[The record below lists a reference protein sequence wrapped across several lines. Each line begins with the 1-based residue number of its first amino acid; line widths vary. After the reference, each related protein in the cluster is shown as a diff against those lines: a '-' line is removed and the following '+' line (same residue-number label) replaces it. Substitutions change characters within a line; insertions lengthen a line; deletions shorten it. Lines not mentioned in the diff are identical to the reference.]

1 MRRSTRWF
9 AWLLICGIVLPA
21 AALTGSPSG
30 DVVAAGPSSSKKQR
44 ADLNVSGLGFWSSR
58 EMQATLE
65 RLLGEERGPLLDGNA
80 IEDAV
85 FLLLSSLGET
95 GFLSPTI
102 RVKVTDESG
111 RTSETVFDSTLTT
124 QLPRPL
130 FASGV
135 EFQVDRGIRSVVS
148 RVEVVPAERG
158 AMSANAET
166 WKGGMSDAE
175 VREYFLP
182 RVFGWVGESERAY
195 SPARL
200 SRASDNLLEEFRIRG
215 YPDAIV
221 TAKAA
226 RSAELNGEVDVTVSV
241 LSGPRWEVAT
251 LSMEGLEDTG
261 VSFDPGHWT
270 GVPWTSLW
278 QQDVAEQIRR
288 ACYTVGYPDV
298 RIGFERTV
306 LSESEGRRNVG
317 VLVRVNPGKAVR
329 IGAIRFEGNVTT
341 DERVLRR
348 RVRLTPGD
356 PLNPLRVEQAR
367 ERIGRLGVFSMVTAR
382 TEGGSGE
389 ERDLVFTVRELPRW
403 EASLLAGY
411 GSYEQLRA
419 GLEWRQ
425 TNLFGRAHQGR
436 LLLVQSIKSTRAD
449 YLYSVP
455 ELFGET
461 VDGTARLFGL
471 NRQEEAFEREE
482 YGANLA
488 LRRRFGRRGLEG
500 RLGYTYQVLRN
511 RDNEL
516 TTRTTDDSLV
526 KVGSV
531 DAGLTWERR
540 DNPLRPR
547 RGYRAFVQAE
557 VASQG
562 LGGEVDYQVFEIG
575 SSYHTSFGY
584 GRWIHLGL
592 SHGVITTLGADNDR
606 ELPVNKRFFPGGENS
621 IRGFQKGEAAPRGAD
636 GRFVGAKSHLTFN
649 FELEQALTTNFS
661 VVGIFDGVGI
671 AAALA
676 DYPFQDLL
684 YSAGIGLRYQTIV
697 GPVRVEYVRNLNP
710 RPDDPRGTLQI
721 AVGFPF

>member
-1 MRRSTRWF
+1 MNYSARWC
-9 AWLLICGIVLPA
+9 AWLLLCGTVLRAVPVPEGP
-21 AALTGSPSG
+21 TG
-30 DVVAAGPSSSKKQR
+30 DAVAARPASSKQER
-44 ADLNVSGLGFWSSR
+44 ARLEVSGIGFWANR
-58 EMQATLE
+58 EMRATLE
-65 RLLGEERGPLLDGNA
+65 RLLGEERGPVLDGNA

-85 FLLLSSLGET
+85 FLLLSSLAET
-95 GFLSPTI
+95 GFLAPTI
-102 RVKVTDESG
+102 RVTYADAGGQTKEA
-111 RTSETVFDSTLTT
+111 VFDSTLTT

-130 FASGV
+130 FASHV
-135 EFQVDRGIRSVVS
+135 EFQVDRGLRSVVS
-148 RVEVVPAERG
+148 HVEVVPAEGGVTG
-158 AMSANAET
+158 ASGET
-166 WKGGMSDAE
+166 WRGGMSDAE
-175 VREYFLP
+175 VREFFLP
-182 RVFGWVGESERAY
+182 REFGWGGESERAY

-200 SRASDNLLEEFRIRG
+200 RRAAGNLLDEFRIRG

-226 RSAELNGEVDVTVSV
+226 PSARPSGEVEVIVSL

-251 LSMEGLEDTG
+251 LAIEGLEGTS
-261 VSFDPGHWT
+261 VSFDPGPWM

-288 ACYTVGYPDV
+288 ACYSSGYPDV
-298 RIGFERTV
+298 QIGFERTIV
-306 LSESEGRRNVG
+306 SDTDGRRTVG
-317 VLVRVNPGKAVR
+317 ILARVNPGKAVR

-341 DERVLRR
+341 DEGVLRR
-348 RVRLTPGD
+348 RVRLTSGG

-382 TEGGSGE
+382 TEGGGAE
-389 ERDLVFTVRELPRW
+389 ERDLVFSVRELPRW
-403 EASLLAGY
+403 EANLLAGY
-411 GSYEQLRA
+411 GSYEQLRG

-425 TNLFGRAHQGR
+425 TNMFGRAHQGR
-436 LLLVQSIKSTRAD
+436 LLLVQSIKSSRAD

-471 NRQEEAFEREE
+471 KREEEAFEREE

-500 RLGYTYQVLRN
+500 RLGYTYQVLSN

-516 TTRTTDDSLV
+516 TTRTVDDAVV

-547 RGYRAFVQAE
+547 RGYRGYVQVEA
-557 VASQG
+557 ASQG
-562 LGGEVDYQVFEIG
+562 LGGEVDYQVIELG
-575 SSYHTSFGY
+575 SSYHTSVGH
-584 GRWIHLGL
+584 GRWLHLGL

-606 ELPVNKRFFPGGENS
+606 ELPVNKRFYPGGENS
-621 IRGFQKGEAAPRGAD
+621 IRGFQKGQAAPRGAD
-636 GRFVGAKSHLTFN
+636 GRFVGAKSQLTFN

-661 VVGIFDGVGI
+661 LVGIFDAVGI
-671 AAALA
+671 ATELA
-676 DYPFQDLL
+676 DYPFRDRL

-697 GPVRVEYVRNLNP
+697 GPVRVEYGHNLNP

>member
-1 MRRSTRWF
+1 MSRHARGF
-9 AWLLICGIVLPA
+9 AWFLFCAVALPV
-21 AALTGSPSG
+21 AALAESASTNG
-30 DVVAAGPSSSKKQR
+30 VAAGASSSRKER
-44 ADLNVSGLGFWSSR
+44 ASLKVSGLGFWSNR

-65 RLLGEERGPLLDGNA
+65 RLLGEERGPVLDGNA

-85 FLLLSSLGET
+85 FLLLSSLEER

-102 RVKVTDESG
+102 RVQWTDSSG
-111 RTSETVFDSTLTT
+111 RTGEAVFDSTLTT

-130 FASGV
+130 FASRV
-135 EFQVDRGIRSVVS
+135 EFEVGRGVRSVVS
-148 RVEVVPAERG
+148 GVEVVPAEG
-158 AMSANAET
+158 AAISGTGEA
-166 WKGGMSDAE
+166 WKGGMSDSE
-175 VREYFLP
+175 VREFFLP
-182 RVFGWVGESERAY
+182 RVFGWGGQSERAY

-200 SRASDNLLEEFRIRG
+200 RRAAGNLLEEFRIRG
-215 YPDAIV
+215 YPDAAV
-221 TAKAA
+221 TAK
-226 RSAELNGEVDVTVSV
+226 SVPSEMPNGGVNVIVAL
-241 LSGPRWEVAT
+241 LSGPLWEVTT
-251 LSMEGLEDTG
+251 LVVEGLEATP
-261 VSFDPGHWT
+261 VSFDPGPWT

-288 ACYTVGYPDV
+288 ACYAAGYPDV
-298 RIGFERTV
+298 RVGFERTV
-306 LSESEGRRNVG
+306 LGGRDGRRSVG
-317 VLVRVNPGKAVR
+317 LLARVNPGKAVH
-329 IGAIRFEGNVTT
+329 IGAIRFEGNVVT
-341 DERVLRR
+341 DEGVLRR
-348 RVRLTPGD
+348 RVRLASGGA
-356 PLNPLRVEQAR
+356 LNPIGVEQAR
-367 ERIGRLGVFSMVTAR
+367 ERIGRLGVFSSVTAR
-382 TEGGSGE
+382 TEEVGGA
-389 ERDLVFTVRELPRW
+389 ERDLVFSVRELPRW

-425 TNLFGRAHQGR
+425 TNLFRRAHQGR
-436 LLLVQSIKSTRAD
+436 LLLVQSIKSSHAD

-461 VDGTARLFGL
+461 VDGTVRLFGL
-471 NRQEEAFEREE
+471 RREEEAFEREE

-500 RLGYTYQVLRN
+500 RLGYTYQVLSN

-516 TTRTTDDSLV
+516 TTRRIDDALV

-557 VASQG
+557 TASQG

-575 SSYHTSFGY
+575 SSYHTSAGH

-592 SHGVITTLGADNDR
+592 SHGVITTFGAANDR

-621 IRGFQKGEAAPRGAD
+621 IRGFQKGQAAPRGVD
-636 GRFVGAKSHLTFN
+636 GRFVGAKSQLTFN

-661 VVGIFDGVGI
+661 VIGIFDGVGI
-671 AAALA
+671 AAELA
-676 DYPFQDLL
+676 DYPFEDRLF
-684 YSAGIGLRYQTIV
+684 SAGIGLRYQTIV
-697 GPVRVEYVRNLNP
+697 GPVRVEYGHNLNP